1 MHSYVQNP
9 IPSGNMER
17 KRPLTSSSSSTSE
30 TASKMMKFDL
40 DDFVSH
46 VKKGLVPFLTDFN
59 ETQEEVKKVSRV
71 REETERENRSLKS
84 AISAGQEKL
93 EDLNRQLGVAQTTLK
108 SERAGYAIMVES
120 SKQKENELVE
130 LRSQLAKA
138 DADLKHHKEMLDM
151 EKMAH
156 QSFQTAYDELDKTR
170 KLHYKMQ
177 EKKDQRISVLENE
190 IAELRG
196 QALASYQPKTSHPDV

>member
-1 MHSYVQNP
+1 
-9 IPSGNMER
+9 
-17 KRPLTSSSSSTSE
+17 
-30 TASKMMKFDL
+30 
-40 DDFVSH
+40 
-46 VKKGLVPFLTDFN
+46 
-59 ETQEEVKKVSRV
+59 
-71 REETERENRSLKS
+71 
-84 AISAGQEKL
+84 
-93 EDLNRQLGVAQTTLK
+93 
-108 SERAGYAIMVES
+108 MVES

-196 QALASYQPKTSHPDV
+196 QALASCQPKTSHPDV